1 MKIPSRLKRIIVF
14 PALGLTLLLG
24 GCGALPVS
32 VAALIPVFV
41 SAGGGGVAYTV
52 TSVAYQTFSYSF
64 EEVDGAVHSALKK
77 MEIGEFGSEEFEDG
91 LEISA
96 ATKKLKI
103 YVTLEKITPATTK
116 VKVNA
121 KRGTFLK
128 DKATAKE
135 ILVQVGRALEPNGM
149 QNGAQPRQ
157 TPSPS
162 PPSPSSPPS
171 GDTPPQE

>member
-1 MKIPSRLKRIIVF
+1 MKIPSRLKQIIVL
-14 PALGLTLLLG
+14 PALCLTLLLS

-32 VAALIPVFV
+32 IAALIPVFV

-52 TSVAYQTFSYSF
+52 TSVAYQTFSHPF
-64 EEVDGAVHSALKK
+64 EEVEGAVHDALEK
-77 MEIGEFGSEEFEDG
+77 MEIETVGNEDIEDG
-91 LEISA
+91 IKITAS
-96 ATKKLKI
+96 TKKLKI
-103 YVTLEKITPATTK
+103 YITMEKITPATTK

-135 ILVQVGRALEPNGM
+135 ILVQVGRMLEPNGT

-157 TPSPS
+157 TPT
-162 PPSPSSPPS
+162 PSPSSPPS
-171 GDTPPQE
+171 GDIPPQG